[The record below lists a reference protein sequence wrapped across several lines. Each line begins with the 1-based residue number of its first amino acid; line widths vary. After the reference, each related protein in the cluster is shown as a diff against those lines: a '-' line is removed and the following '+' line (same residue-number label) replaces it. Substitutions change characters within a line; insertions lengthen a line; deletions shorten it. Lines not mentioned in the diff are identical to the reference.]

1 MNPQGIMDSMQ
12 KHNLE
17 LQKKNTEIVTLA
29 TKKADAQSDYRK
41 ALAVEI
47 ARLRLKGEKV
57 TLVETIAKGNDSV
70 ADLKVKF
77 VIAEAEYKACLE
89 SIKGSLA
96 ALDTLR
102 SLLTWERKEKY
113 SQNI

>member
-29 TKKADAQSDYRK
+29 TKKANAQREYRV
-41 ALAVEI
+41 ALAIEI
-47 ARLRLKGEKV
+47 AKLRLEGEKV
-57 TLVETIAKGNDSV
+57 TLVETLAKGSEDV
-70 ADLKVKF
+70 ANKKVNF
-77 VIAEAEYKACLE
+77 IIAEAAYKACLE
-89 SIKGSLA
+89 SIKSSLA